1 MAHAPSDGL
10 RLALDLTELGA
21 RLREQRYR
29 REHPDSTEHDIRRFM
44 SQWWM
49 DRPGAPD
56 GDAPGTPVDLARF
69 DD

>member
-1 MAHAPSDGL
+1 MTQAPTGGL

-29 REHPDSTEHDIRRFM
+29 REHPGCTENEAREFM
-44 SQWWM
+44 TRWWL

-56 GDAPGTPVDLARF
+56 GDAPGRPVDLARF
-69 DD
+69 RD